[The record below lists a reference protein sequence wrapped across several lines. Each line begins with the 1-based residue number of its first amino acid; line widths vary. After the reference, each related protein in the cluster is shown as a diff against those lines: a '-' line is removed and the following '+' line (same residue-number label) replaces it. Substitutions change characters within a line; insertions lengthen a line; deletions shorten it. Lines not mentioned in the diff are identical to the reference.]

1 MATICVALGYDL
13 LPGIQHGTWAQRTE
27 HLASGATVLSRGARW
42 RGDFVLDNTR
52 LDPHFH
58 HRKFHKLL
66 ALAGFAAV
74 AFRGLSCHT
83 MFGVASRRDKLTYV
97 QFEEPVVAYGPPGL
111 AGMTDVLCSGLTFSL
126 CVEIDIPVQN
136 LTRYELP
143 AVRHLNAGV
152 QARYTAKNTPENP
165 GPFLINLTP
174 ESQAMPQAK
183 STASKANRARV
194 NANAWVFCIAF
205 NCVSL
210 RFIAFCRV
218 SLNACNAWFE

>member
-13 LPGIQHGTWAQRTE
+13 LPGIQPGTWAQRTE

-42 RGDFVLDNTR
+42 RGGFVLDNTR

-83 MFGVASRRDKLTYV
+83 MFGVASRRDKLAYV
-97 QFEEPVVAYGPPGL
+97 RFEEPVVAYGPPGL

-126 CVEIDIPVQN
+126 CVEIDVPVQH

-152 QARYTAKNTPENP
+152 QARYTAKNTPDNP
-165 GPFLINLTP
+165 GPFFNLFDAIN
-174 ESQAMPQAK
+174 QVM
-183 STASKANRARV
+183 R
-194 NANAWVFCIAF
+194 
-205 NCVSL
+205 
-210 RFIAFCRV
+210 
-218 SLNACNAWFE
+218 